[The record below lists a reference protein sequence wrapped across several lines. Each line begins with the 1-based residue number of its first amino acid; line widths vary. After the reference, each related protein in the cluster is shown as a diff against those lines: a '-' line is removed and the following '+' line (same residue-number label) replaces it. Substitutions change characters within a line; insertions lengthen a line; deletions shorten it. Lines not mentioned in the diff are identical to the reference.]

1 MLMSEAIYNNLEHWE
16 NMNPAEILQDIRKLG
31 NSSRADAV
39 EYRKMAGRAYLASID
54 RLIQALQEMEEE
66 EISTADLIIEVY
78 GESDSLE
85 YMGEMFQVDADVHRA
100 AEKAG
105 LRLDFSRHGNQE
117 ELPYVLDYVV
127 RRDHEVL

>member
-1 MLMSEAIYNNLEHWE
+1 MSEANNNILEHWE

-39 EYRKMAGRAYLASID
+39 EYRKMAGKAYLASID
-54 RLIQALQEMEEE
+54 RLIQALKEMADEEL
-66 EISTADLIIEVY
+66 STADLIIEVY

-105 LRLDFSRHGNQE
+105 LILDLSKHRNYEE

-127 RRDHEVL
+127 RREL

>member
-1 MLMSEAIYNNLEHWE
+1 
-16 NMNPAEILQDIRKLG
+16 
-31 NSSRADAV
+31 
-39 EYRKMAGRAYLASID
+39 
-54 RLIQALQEMEEE
+54 MEEE